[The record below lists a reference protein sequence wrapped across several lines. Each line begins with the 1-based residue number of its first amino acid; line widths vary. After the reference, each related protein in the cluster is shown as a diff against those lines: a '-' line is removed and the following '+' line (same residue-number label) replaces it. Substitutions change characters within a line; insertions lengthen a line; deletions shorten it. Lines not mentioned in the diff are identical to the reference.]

1 MNKWD
6 IFCHMNNCW
15 FTVFK
20 LYEWFSLVYIQFLVY
35 RNVLFL
41 CSVGMYSPSTL
52 IVYCLCVFILACWT
66 YGLYVPSGL
75 FIPGLLVGAAWGR
88 FVGLC
93 LNYIFPDVVRS
104 VLNFMESIL
113 LNCIF
118 CLLCYIFCSSKFIKT
133 SEVSHILNFQYIK
146 NLLVQTRFRNKIF
159 FIQIMISD
167 YDSKSLKFIYG
178 FFFRVGWILGSIH
191 WLEQLLS

>member
-1 MNKWD
+1 MVHSIQTLWV
-6 IFCHMNNCW
+6 IFSCIY
-15 FTVFK
+15 TVSCVQ
-20 LYEWFSLVYIQFLVY
+20 EWFVSMFR
-35 RNVLFL
+35 RNVLPL
-41 CSVGMYSPSTL
+41 HLDCLLS
-52 IVYCLCVFILACWT
+52 LCVHT
-66 YGLYVPSGL
+66 
-75 FIPGLLVGAAWGR
+75 GLLDLWT
-88 FVGLC
+88 LC
-93 LNYIFPDVVRS
+93 PQRTFYSGSLGGGGMGEVCRTVPKLHIPWCGEISFK
-104 VLNFMESIL
+104 FMESIL

-178 FFFRVGWILGSIH
+178 VFFRVGWILGSIH
-191 WLEQLLS
+191 W